1 MENKPPLLHI
11 RPNFSS
17 FVAILESLIVSLVG
31 IMMLTFVGGIILLAL
46 FSFIGLGRFISGS
59 TIFATLFIF
68 GLVVL
73 PPLYYEIKRKA
84 CKNTFYNFYDNYV
97 EFQRFQYMINRRTGR
112 IGYRDIINVV
122 ENANFIQQREKLTS
136 VYLFAPDI
144 ALAMNGEFP
153 GLKMTD
159 IPQSR
164 AQIKRIFSLIEQG
177 NNPQTAPSATT
188 PSPLPEKEPTVQ
200 SGVQTG

>member
-1 MENKPPLLHI
+1 MENKPPLLRI
-11 RPNFSS
+11 RPHFSS
-17 FVAILESLIVSLVG
+17 FIAILESLVVSLVG
-31 IMMLTFVGGIILLAL
+31 IVMSTFVGGMVLLVL
-46 FSFIGLGRFISGS
+46 FSFIGLGRFISGG

-68 GLVVL
+68 GLVVF

-97 EFQRFQYMINRRTGR
+97 EFQRFQYMINRRTGH
-112 IGYRDIINVV
+112 IGYRDIVNVA

-144 ALAMNGEFP
+144 TPAMNREFP

-159 IPQSR
+159 IPRSGD
-164 AQIKRIFSLIEQG
+164 QIKQIFSLIEQS
-177 NNPQTAPSATT
+177 NNPQTVPSAAA
-188 PSPLPEKEPTVQ
+188 PPPLPEKESVVQ
-200 SGVQTG
+200 GGEQTG